1 MYIAYGL
8 TLHTLKSLQWKKSY
22 VTLTATLTSIN
33 STMGSS
39 LTSNLVDTLKEAF
52 IVQSDTQM
60 ILPTSMYLIGFVF
73 GPLIFAPMSE
83 NYGRRPIIVTG
94 FALYILSTLAS
105 ALVPSWGAFLVFRF
119 LSGTFAAPP
128 MSVVGGTLADIYDD
142 KAERGMAMMFWSSAT
157 LSGALISPVI
167 AGFTSNM
174 GWQWTFWYLRA
185 N

>member
-119 LSGTFAAPP
+119 FSGTFAAPP